1 MQMVYGSRT
10 HVFCRLLYYHLLGD
24 RMGLF
29 FVYFELMFFI
39 AVFTYIF
46 FVIYRLRNKVSMEQ
60 QIADIKL
67 RFFYKYIS
75 RITYTFNFDYW
86 SNRENF
92 TKTAFTRNT
101 R

>member
-10 HVFCRLLYYHLLGD
+10 HVFCRLLYYHLFGRQD
-24 RMGLF
+24 GLI

-67 RFFYKYIS
+67 RFLQIYLTNYVHL
-75 RITYTFNFDYW
+75 
-86 SNRENF
+86 
-92 TKTAFTRNT
+92 
-101 R
+101 